1 MNTKVHKKSHILI
14 YAAEMAGCMH
24 ADEQQKRQVE
34 E

>member
-1 MNTKVHKKSHILI
+1 MSINVHKKSHILT
-14 YAAEMAGCMH
+14 YAAKMAGCMH